1 MKRIFQAKFNGF
13 QIDSDQGLF
22 LNGSTSRVPLH
33 PKELAAL
40 CLLVQRNGK
49 LVTKEDLVTHVWN
62 GAVVSDDSI
71 TRCISV
77 IKAHLRRTFPGSE
90 QLIQTEYGR
99 GYRFTGQI
107 EGSESF
113 ISEESFY
120 ALINASS
127 DLIAL
132 KDGQG
137 RWQVINQIGL
147 RIGGLATT
155 PWQGCTNMELAN
167 YCRPEFRSALFAGM
181 ASDESAWTARKPI
194 KTKVLVSIPG
204 DGTHV
209 FHVTK
214 SPIYHIDGSRHALV
228 IVAQDLTASVRAEQ
242 QNSLSAQVLA
252 NSQEAVMITDADNC
266 IISINHAFTAIT
278 GYAEAEVLGKAPGI
292 LGSGRHPKE
301 FYQAMWHTINKEGT
315 WRGEIW
321 DRRKNGE
328 IYPKWLDISV
338 VRNRDGEL
346 TNYIAIFS
354 DITERKA
361 TAERLEFMAYHDPL
375 TALPNRT
382 LLRDR
387 FELATASASR
397 NDTLVALM
405 FLDLD
410 QFKHINDSLG
420 HELGDQLLLSVAIR
434 LQDCVRETDTV
445 SRLGGDEF
453 VVLLTDIQN
462 ISTVTVVAQKILD
475 QLSQPFQLNG
485 QLLSTSFSIGICLYP
500 DDATDFSTLLKLS
513 DAAMYYAKDCGRNT
527 YRFYTEQMNVNTLE
541 RLHLQNSL
549 YAGLQRGEF
558 TLCYQP
564 QFAICGHQLV
574 GIESL
579 IRWNSSTLGEISPA
593 KFIPVAEDT
602 GLIVQI
608 GEWVLYESC
617 RQNKAWQ
624 DAGFAPVTIAVNI
637 SAIQFKRGDI
647 VETVSSI
654 LNRTGLDP
662 AWLELEL
669 TESILIQDVNHALE
683 IVNQLRAI
691 GVKLSIDD
699 FGTGYSSLAYLKRF
713 AVHKLKIDQSFI
725 RNLTVDPDDAAIVH
739 SVIQLGHSMKMRT
752 IAEGVETEE
761 QADFLIKEQC
771 DEVQGYLY
779 SHPLSPQEIL
789 QFMRKASTSVK

>member
-1 MKRIFQAKFNGF
+1 
-13 QIDSDQGLF
+13 
-22 LNGSTSRVPLH
+22 
-33 PKELAAL
+33 
-40 CLLVQRNGK
+40 
-49 LVTKEDLVTHVWN
+49 
-62 GAVVSDDSI
+62 
-71 TRCISV
+71 
-77 IKAHLRRTFPGSE
+77 
-90 QLIQTEYGR
+90 
-99 GYRFTGQI
+99 
-107 EGSESF
+107 
-113 ISEESFY
+113 
-120 ALINASS
+120 
-127 DLIAL
+127 
-132 KDGQG
+132 
-137 RWQVINQIGL
+137 
-147 RIGGLATT
+147 
-155 PWQGCTNMELAN
+155 
-167 YCRPEFRSALFAGM
+167 
-181 ASDESAWTARKPI
+181 
-194 KTKVLVSIPG
+194 
-204 DGTHV
+204 
-209 FHVTK
+209 
-214 SPIYHIDGSRHALV
+214 
-228 IVAQDLTASVRAEQ
+228 
-242 QNSLSAQVLA
+242 
-252 NSQEAVMITDADNC
+252 
-266 IISINHAFTAIT
+266 
-278 GYAEAEVLGKAPGI
+278 
-292 LGSGRHPKE
+292 
-301 FYQAMWHTINKEGT
+301 MWHTINKEGT

-387 FELATASASR
+387 FELATASATR

-434 LQDCVRETDTV
+434 LQECVRETDTV

-462 ISTVTVVAQKILD
+462 ISTVTVVAQKILN

-549 YAGLQRGEF
+549 YAGLQREEF

-654 LNRTGLDP
+654 LNKTGLDP